1 MTAKKQSDLKTM
13 NPIGIKSNH
22 RDSDERWTALRRF
35 AAPRAV
41 VERCELCGVE
51 IPVEHDHLIEPAGRQ
66 IRCACQ
72 ACAILF
78 DHDGS
83 GKYRRVPRR
92 ARFLPDFRLPDIQW
106 NALGIPIGLA
116 FFFHSTPAERV
127 VAIYPSVAGA
137 MESLLDL
144 DSWGEIVADNPVLQK
159 MQPDAE
165 ALLVNRV
172 RTTREHFLAPIDQ
185 CYKLVG
191 LIRLHWRG
199 FSGGTKVWEEID
211 RFFSELK
218 PQ

>member
-1 MTAKKQSDLKTM
+1 MSETPGMTAKKQSDLKTM

-22 RDSDERWTALRRF
+22 RDSEERWSALRRF
-35 AAPRAV
+35 AAPRPA

-51 IPVEHDHLIEPAGRQ
+51 LPAEHDHLIEPAVRQ
-66 IRCACQ
+66 LRCACQ

-78 DHDGS
+78 DHDGDA
-83 GKYRRVPRR
+83 KYRRVPRD
-92 ARFLPDFRLPDIQW
+92 ARYLPDFRLTDIQW
-106 NALGIPIGLA
+106 NALGIPI
-116 FFFHSTPAERV
+116 
-127 VAIYPSVAGA
+127 
-137 MESLLDL
+137 ESLLDL

-172 RTTREHFLAPIDQ
+172 RTTREHFLAPIDE

-191 LIRLHWRG
+191 LVRLHWRG